1 MKVFFNTKA
10 FDVLDIKKK
19 LHVTSNPEEAE
30 LAVLGAKSIDFN
42 LFPRLRAI
50 YRFGV
55 GRENIPQSIIDDGK
69 LKVVFPSEKTRNIL
83 FESTANF
90 TVYLIFYMLFKDVV
104 GNVDIWEKHT
114 RKMISSKK
122 CLVIGGGNIG
132 SRVAIKLRPF
142 MPVEIFDI
150 KYNRLQELKSMIS
163 GADVISLHIPLNDTT
178 NGFIDREK
186 LSWMKDNVLLINTA
200 RGALVDEEALFN
212 RFINSN
218 ISAAFDVF
226 WEEPYN
232 GKMKQFFPDRF
243 FMTPHT
249 SSQCLEYVSAGFEDI
264 LSLISELGGRTL

>member
-10 FDVLDIKKK
+10 FDVLDVEKK
-19 LHVTSNPEEAE
+19 LQVTTNPEEAE
-30 LAVLGAKSIDFN
+30 LAVLGAKAIDFDF
-42 LFPRLRAI
+42 FPKLRAV

-69 LKVVFPSEKTRNIL
+69 IKVVFPSEKTRNIL

-90 TVYLIFYMLFKDVV
+90 TVYLIFHMLFKDSV

-114 RKMISSKK
+114 RKILSSKK
-122 CLVIGGGNIG
+122 CLIIGGGNIG
-132 SRVAIKLRPF
+132 SRVAIKLRAF
-142 MPVEIFDI
+142 MSVEIFDI
-150 KYNRLQELKSMIS
+150 KYNRLQELKPMIS
-163 GADVISLHIPLNDTT
+163 SADVISLHIPLNDSTD
-178 NGFIDREK
+178 GFIDREK
-186 LSWMKDNVLLINTA
+186 LSWMRDNVLLINTA
-200 RGALVDEEALFN
+200 RGALVDEEALFD

-226 WEEPYN
+226 WTEPYS
-232 GKMKQFFPDRF
+232 GKLKQFFPDRF

-264 LSLISELGGRTL
+264 LCLISEMERGNL